1 VLPHDIRDR
10 LWPFLGTGA
19 PVKAGERGRE
29 EILADLL
36 RSNDSI
42 VLNLQELRRRPGS

>member
-1 VLPHDIRDR
+1 
-10 LWPFLGTGA
+10 LWPVLDSGG
-19 PVKAGERGRE
+19 PVKVGARGRE

-42 VLNLQELRRRPGS
+42 VLNLQELRRRSGSGS